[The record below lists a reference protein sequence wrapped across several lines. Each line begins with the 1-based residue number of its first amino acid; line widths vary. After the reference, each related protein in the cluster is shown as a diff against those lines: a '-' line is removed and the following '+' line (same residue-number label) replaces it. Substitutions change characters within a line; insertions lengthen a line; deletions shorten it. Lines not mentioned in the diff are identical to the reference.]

1 MEHLRWNGKPYYS
14 LDSYFKS
21 VYGEKIYKI
30 SLDGGFTCPVRDG
43 RIHDRGC
50 IFCSAGGSG
59 EFSAAS
65 LLSAE
70 RPSVTEQISAGRDF
84 IRSKYRGRHFVA
96 YLQPYTNTYGPVE
109 QLRRVYTEAL
119 SEKDIIGLSIAT
131 RPDCLG
137 PEVLRVLKEMQ
148 ELFPQKFIWIELGL
162 QTIHPASIKYIR
174 RGYDTSVFESAM
186 HSLADLHIPVI
197 VHLILGLPGE
207 DRAMMLSNIEYIN
220 TFPVFGIKL
229 QLLHVLKDTDL
240 AADYSERKF
249 DVLTKDEYIDIV
261 IDCLEHLS
269 PETVIHRVTGDG
281 PKNLLI
287 APAWSSNKKGVL
299 NLLHSEMEARASF
312 QGRLYTPDPTG
323 FRTV

>member
-43 RIHDRGC
+43 LISDKGC

-65 LLSAE
+65 LLSSE
-70 RPSVTEQISAGRDF
+70 RPSISGQITAGKEF
-84 IRSKYRGRHFVA
+84 IRSKFDGRHFVA
-96 YLQPYTNTYGPVE
+96 YLQPYTNTYGPVDK
-109 QLRRVYTEAL
+109 LRSVYTEAL
-119 SEKDIIGLSIAT
+119 SDKDIIGLSIAT

-137 PEVLRVLKEMQ
+137 PEVLSLLEEMKRS
-148 ELFPQKFIWIELGL
+148 FPGKFIWIELGL
-162 QTIHPASIKYIR
+162 QTIHPASISYIR
-174 RGYDTSVFESAM
+174 RGYDTSVFEKAM
-186 HSLADLHIPVI
+186 HALMDLHIPVI

-207 DRAMMLSNIEYIN
+207 DRSMMLSNIEYIN

-240 AADYSERKF
+240 AADFAERKF

-269 PETVIHRVTGDG
+269 PDTVIHRVTGDG
-281 PKNLLI
+281 PKSILI
-287 APAWSSNKKGVL
+287 APSWSANKKGVL
-299 NLLHSEMEARASF
+299 NLLHSEMETRGSY
-312 QGRLYTPDPTG
+312 QGRLYIPDPAG